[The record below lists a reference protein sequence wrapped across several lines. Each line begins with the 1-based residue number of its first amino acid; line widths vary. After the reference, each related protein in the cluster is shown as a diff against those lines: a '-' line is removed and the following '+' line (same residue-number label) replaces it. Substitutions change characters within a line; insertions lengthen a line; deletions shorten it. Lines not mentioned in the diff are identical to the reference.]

1 MLGIKVFGA
10 ICVIAIIIVV
20 LIMAAIEN
28 GKEDFDLKTVFILLG
43 VALLFVGVFW
53 NSFRCLWDSFL
64 AACGDILPNTV
75 GV

>member
-1 MLGIKVFGA
+1 MLEIKVLGA
-10 ICVIAIIIVV
+10 ICVVAIIIVV

-28 GKEDFDLKTVFILLG
+28 GKEDFDIKTVLILLG

-64 AACGDILPNTV
+64 AACGDLTNTV